1 MYTICIFSK
10 HRQIVKGSPRRIKRL
25 RLELGVSQARLA
37 DKLGVATNTVA
48 RWERGDLKP
57 PKVVDL
63 AVECLLLKSGQQ

>member
-1 MYTICIFSK
+1 M
-10 HRQIVKGSPRRIKRL
+10 RR
-25 RLELGVSQARLA
+25 ELGVSQARLA

-63 AVECLLLKSGQQ
+63 AVECLLLKSQQ